1 MILMNNLDKVD
12 FLYFKCDKIES
23 FIDKKSHKP
32 FSNDVIDYLDS
43 LSKILIKDSIA
54 KKYPDVLTFGF
65 FCRKSNL
72 LSLKKKY
79 LQKDTLRIG
88 RGVLFHIAPSNVP
101 VNFAFSLLSGMI
113 SGNLNIVRVP
123 SKKYEQIDII
133 LNAFEKLSKINDYKF
148 FAERTI
154 IVRYEK
160 AHDITNIFS
169 SICDVRLIWG
179 GDNTINE
186 IRKINLN
193 PKSFDITFPDRYSFC
208 IINSDK
214 YINDIN
220 KKNITSKF
228 YNDTYLFDQN
238 GCSSPH
244 LIIWVGKNKNIKK
257 SKILFWDNLN
267 QYLNQKYKSESSFII
282 NKLLS
287 FYIQS
292 VKLNDIKLEDSSN
305 NLITRVNI
313 KEPYKNIDQF
323 KSYGGYFNEYNS
335 KSLKEI
341 DKIVNKKYQTLSYYG
356 FSKNKLKSLIK
367 LINPNGIDRV
377 VPIGRTTEFSFTWD
391 GFNLINVLSREI
403 EVL

>member
-12 FLYFKCDKIES
+12 FLYFKCDKIEN

-43 LSKILIKDSIA
+43 LSKILIKDSKA

-79 LQKDTLRIG
+79 LKRGILRIG

-160 AHDITNIFS
+160 AHEITNVFS
-169 SICDVRLIWG
+169 SICDVRIIWG

-244 LIIWVGKNKNIKK
+244 LLIWVGKNENIKK
-257 SKILFWDNLN
+257 SKIIFWDNLN
-267 QYLNQKYKSESSFII
+267 QYLKQKYKSESSFII

-305 NLITRVNI
+305 NLITRVTI

-323 KSYGGYFNEYNS
+323 KSYGGYFNEYNT

-377 VPIGRTTEFSFTWD
+377 VPIGRTTDFSFTWD
-391 GFNLINVLSREI
+391 GYNLINVLSREI

>member
-1 MILMNNLDKVD
+1 MNNLDKVD
-12 FLYFKCDKIES
+12 FLYFKCDKIEN

-43 LSKILIKDSIA
+43 LSKILIKDSKA

-79 LQKDTLRIG
+79 LKRGILRIG

-160 AHDITNIFS
+160 AHEITNVFS
-169 SICDVRLIWG
+169 SICDVRIIWG

-244 LIIWVGKNKNIKK
+244 LLIWVGKNENIKK
-257 SKILFWDNLN
+257 SKIIFWDNLN
-267 QYLNQKYKSESSFII
+267 QYLKQKYKSESSFII

-305 NLITRVNI
+305 NLITRVTI

-323 KSYGGYFNEYNS
+323 KSYGGYFNEYNT

-377 VPIGRTTEFSFTWD
+377 VPIGRTTDFSFTWD
-391 GFNLINVLSREI
+391 GYNLINVLSREI